1 MFNLGLYA
9 LEAAVAVSIYSALLG
24 SADPAGPRGWI
35 AALVALLVTDLL
47 GATLVTLVI
56 VLDGDGFE
64 PAILREAVTSG
75 FAAAIANTCAALL
88 VVVVVT
94 DRPAALPLLGALLA
108 VLFVA
113 YKVHADLARRYS
125 RVDSLYRFVGSVGA
139 SVELDV
145 AVGNVLE
152 AARDLL
158 GASRAELA
166 ILPGPGQQ
174 GIHVVLE
181 ADQLMRPLVGAQDAA
196 SWWAPALRGEPVI
209 AGSPSGPDGPAEG
222 TAMAAPVST
231 GGQTVG
237 ALLVSDRLFEGEA
250 FRPEDLKM
258 FEALAAHAA
267 VTLQNARLV
276 DRLRAEAAARD
287 HEARHDPLT
296 GLANRREF
304 VKRVEAVVDHGRAAV
319 LLVDLDEFK
328 EVNDTLG
335 HDAGDEA
342 LREMGRR
349 LAYAAGGHVA
359 RLGGDEFAILL
370 TGVDD
375 AGTALARAA
384 DVLDVVRGA
393 PVEVD
398 GVRVFVGGT
407 IGVALV
413 PDHGRTGDELL
424 ANADIA
430 TQSARAAGVTV
441 DLYEPGNEQARR
453 RRLVLAAEM
462 AGAIESGD
470 VQPWFQP
477 KALAQTGEVCAVE
490 ALVRWR
496 HPVYGIVP
504 PNEIL
509 AVAER
514 TGQVRQLTDHVLE
527 SALQQAAAWAD
538 RGLDISVAVNITTL
552 DLSDDDLPLV
562 VDQLLRETGVP
573 AHRLTL
579 EITESGIMRDPE
591 RCLAVLHR
599 LAAAGLHLSVDDFG
613 TGYSSLAY
621 LERLPL
627 NEVKIDRSFVMRLA
641 DWKHDDT
648 VIRFTVDLGHALGLS
663 VVAEGVENAVVWERL
678 AAIGVD
684 VIQGY
689 HLGRPTPA
697 VELDGLLEER
707 ALRID
712 GPCPYVLEESAG

>member
-1 MFNLGLYA
+1 MFVGY
-9 LEAAVAVSIYSALLG
+9 
-24 SADPAGPRGWI
+24 R
-35 AALVALLVTDLL
+35 
-47 GATLVTLVI
+47 
-56 VLDGDGFE
+56 
-64 PAILREAVTSG
+64 
-75 FAAAIANTCAALL
+75 
-88 VVVVVT
+88 
-94 DRPAALPLLGALLA
+94 
-108 VLFVA
+108 
-113 YKVHADLARRYS
+113 VHADLARRYS
-125 RVDSLYRFVGSVGA
+125 RVDTLYRFVGTAGA
-139 SVELDV
+139 SVELDD
-145 AVGNVLE
+145 AVRNVLE

-158 GASRAELA
+158 GAVRAELVV
-166 ILPGPGQQ
+166 LPGPGQQ

-181 ADQLMRPLVGAQDAA
+181 ADQQLRPLVGVQSEESD
-196 SWWAPALRGEPVI
+196 WWRPALEGRAVIACGQGPDAPA
-209 AGSPSGPDGPAEG
+209 AG

-237 ALLVSDRLFEGEA
+237 ALLVSDRLFEGEGY
-250 FRPEDLKM
+250 RPEDLKM

-267 VTLQNARLV
+267 MALQNARLV

-304 VKRVEAVVDHGRAAV
+304 VKRVEAVVEHGRAAV
-319 LLVDLDEFK
+319 VLVDLDEFK

-359 RLGGDEFAILL
+359 RLGGDEFAVLL
-370 TGVDD
+370 TGIDD

-407 IGVALV
+407 VGVALV
-413 PDHGRTGDELL
+413 PAHGTTGDELL

-430 TQSARAAGVTV
+430 TQAARAAGVPV
-441 DLYEPGNEQARR
+441 ELYEPGDEQARR

-462 AGAIESGD
+462 AAAIERGD

-477 KALAQTGEVCAVE
+477 KAHAHSGAVCAVE

-514 TGQVRQLTDHVLE
+514 TGLVRKLTDHVLE
-527 SALQQAAAWAD
+527 SALAQAAAWAGQ
-538 RGLDISVAVNITTL
+538 GLDIAVAVNITTL
-552 DLSDDDLPLV
+552 DLADDDLPLV

-573 AHRLTL
+573 AGRLTL

-599 LAAAGLHLSVDDFG
+599 LAAAGLKLSVDDFG

-627 NEVKIDRSFVMRLA
+627 NEVKVDRSFVQRLA

-663 VVAEGVENAVVWERL
+663 VVAEGVENALAWERL

-689 HLGRPTPA
+689 HLGRPCPA
-697 VELDGLLEER
+697 DELAPLLQERGLRLDGT
-707 ALRID
+707 
-712 GPCPYVLEESAG
+712 CPYRRSAA